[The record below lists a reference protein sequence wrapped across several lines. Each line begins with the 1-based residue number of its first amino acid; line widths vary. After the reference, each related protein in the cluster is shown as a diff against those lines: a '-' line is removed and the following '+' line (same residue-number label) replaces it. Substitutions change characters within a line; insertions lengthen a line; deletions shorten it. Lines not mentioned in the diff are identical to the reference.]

1 MHPSTDLAIIGG
13 GAAGLAA
20 AVTANECGDRVTIFE
35 QGNTIGRKIAASG
48 SGRCNLM
55 NSGISKFYG
64 DTSFAEKV
72 LEHCPRQ
79 RLIRY
84 WKNLGIY
91 LNEETEGRMYPS
103 TFRSGTVTDAYR
115 IFLKSSGTN
124 VLLQTGI
131 REIRKEGGFFRIFSD
146 NREYTAS
153 RVLIACGG
161 AANPRLGGNESGY
174 RLLKSFGH
182 AVISPE
188 PALCPLKTDAKSIS
202 GLAGI
207 RVKCRAVLK
216 DSNGKS
222 LRSEQGEALF
232 TENGISGICIMQFAR
247 FAAAGDRIELDLV
260 HRVFSDQEELYKALI
275 QRQKYTAMF
284 APEILLNTLL
294 APKLSYAVLK
304 QSGIEMKNRKAG
316 DLSSEEIRMIADRC
330 RKYTVS
336 VTGNCG
342 FEEAQVTAGG
352 ADCTAFDPET
362 MRSRLV
368 KGLHAAGEVLN
379 VDGDCGGFNLM
390 FATAGGILA
399 GLNGR
404 RETEI

>member
-275 QRQKYTAMF
+275 HSDVCSGDPAEHSSG
-284 APEILLNTLL
+284 PETFIRC
-294 APKLSYAVLK
+294 S
-304 QSGIEMKNRKAG
+304 KAG
-316 DLSSEEIRMIADRC
+316 GDRDEKQEGWRSVFRRNPYDC
-330 RKYTVS
+330 R
-336 VTGNCG
+336 
-342 FEEAQVTAGG
+342 QM
-352 ADCTAFDPET
+352 PEVYSICH
-362 MRSRLV
+362 RKLR
-368 KGLHAAGEVLN
+368 
-379 VDGDCGGFNLM
+379 F
-390 FATAGGILA
+390 
-399 GLNGR
+399 
-404 RETEI
+404 